1 MTIKDDDYQNLLSF
15 QANLS
20 TCSAKILGSLQAL
33 EEELHSNKTIVEAK
47 WSNDAIQLNQNII
60 QNC

>member
-47 WSNDAIQLNQNII
+47 
-60 QNC
+60 